1 TAAQAAAFSAEAQI
15 LLRSVG
21 VSRGSASEGLSTLIR
36 AQRPGARD
44 AALGEMRAVL
54 ARAPELIAPA
64 FSTPPPAA
72 EIIALPQAE
81 EANGARGRREGDA
94 YIVDLGGWRP
104 RWTLA
109 SVVYHETIPGHL
121 LQAAHEAR
129 SNTPPIVRRYA
140 AGYSEG
146 WATYA
151 EMLADELGGFAHD
164 PLARLGYLHW
174 MLFRMARVVADTG
187 MHALSWSRTR
197 AIAEMHALQGESIAF
212 VSIEEDVTRIAAQ
225 PAIAAAQGLAA
236 LNILAQRE
244 RAGRR
249 AAFTLPA
256 FHDAMLTHGPI
267 GAAGVTQS
275 AAAAFGVV

>member
-1 TAAQAAAFSAEAQI
+1 
-15 LLRSVG
+15 
-21 VSRGSASEGLSTLIR
+21 IR

-44 AALGEMRAVL
+44 AALAEMGAVL
-54 ARAPELIAPA
+54 ARAPDLIAPA

-94 YIVDLGGWRP
+94 YIVDLGGSRP

-129 SNTPPIVRRYA
+129 SDTPPIVRRYA

-187 MHALSWSRTR
+187 MHALGWSRAR
-197 AIAEMHALQGESIAF
+197 AIAEMHALQGESIA
-212 VSIEEDVTRIAAQ
+212 
-225 PAIAAAQGLAA
+225 
-236 LNILAQRE
+236 
-244 RAGRR
+244 
-249 AAFTLPA
+249 
-256 FHDAMLTHGPI
+256 
-267 GAAGVTQS
+267 
-275 AAAAFGVV
+275 